1 MNVSYLAASTNQH
14 IQPFMQL
21 AETLGAMAAQL
32 GASHVHTYVHTYIYI
47 RIATIDTLI
56 SMNTLIACMYAC
68 M

>member
-32 GASHVHTYVHTYIYI
+32 GASHVRLPTTY
-47 RIATIDTLI
+47 
-56 SMNTLIACMYAC
+56 NTPGALR
-68 M
+68 